1 LRRKSFYL
9 AFFAAHFFFV
19 GVVSS
24 RELFWFLSHSPTIL
38 PPSFNSYSKR
48 AEDTGSNILLQNPGA
63 PRTLQKSVTT
73 YVHLAGIESGY
84 GFFAP
89 NVPGTCKLVFE
100 LHYPDGRTES
110 RVPAVSS
117 HASGLRVATLLDKIG
132 RPQYD
137 SPREVIIKML
147 ASAVWREHSD
157 ATMIR
162 AVFGVV
168 TLPTAD
174 EFEHGVRASSEFL
187 YSYDF
192 AFQPAEPKQPNP

>member
-19 GVVSS
+19 TAVSC
-24 RELFWFLSHSPTIL
+24 RELFWFLSHSRTIFPGSL
-38 PPSFNSYSKR
+38 NSSWEM
-48 AEDTGSNILLQNPGA
+48 AEHLGSSILLQNPAA
-63 PRTLQKSVTT
+63 PAALRQSVAT
-73 YVHLAGIESGY
+73 YLHLAGIENGY

-110 RVPAVSS
+110 QVPAVSS
-117 HASGLRVATLLDKIG
+117 DASGLRVATLLDKIG

-137 SPREVIIKML
+137 PMREVIIRML
-147 ASAVWREHSD
+147 ASAIWREHSE

-174 EFEHGVRASSEFL
+174 EFEHGIRESNEFL

-192 AFQPAEPKQPNP
+192 AFQPGEPKQRNP

>member
-1 LRRKSFYL
+1 MNSCWEVAEHL
-9 AFFAAHFFFV
+9 
-19 GVVSS
+19 GSS
-24 RELFWFLSHSPTIL
+24 
-38 PPSFNSYSKR
+38 
-48 AEDTGSNILLQNPGA
+48 ILLQNPAA
-63 PRTLQKSVTT
+63 PAPLRRSVTA
-73 YVHLAGIESGY
+73 YLHLAGIENGY

-117 HASGLRVATLLDKIG
+117 DASGLRVATLLDKIG

-137 SPREVIIKML
+137 PMREVIIKTL
-147 ASAVWREHSD
+147 ASAIWREHSD

-168 TLPTAD
+168 TLPTMD
-174 EFEHGVRASSEFL
+174 EFEHGIRESNEFL

-192 AFQPAEPKQPNP
+192 AFQPAEPKQRNP

>member
-1 LRRKSFYL
+1 M

-19 GVVSS
+19 GVVSC
-24 RELFWFLSHSPTIL
+24 RELFWFLSQGRTIF
-38 PPSFNSYSKR
+38 PPSFNSYWAK
-48 AEDTGSNILLQNPGA
+48 AEDLGSGVLLQNLGA
-63 PRTLQKSVTT
+63 PTTLRKSVTT

-110 RVPAVSS
+110 RVPGVSS
-117 HASGLRVATLLDKIG
+117 NASGLRVATLLDKIG

-137 SPREVIIKML
+137 SLREVIIKML

-168 TLPTAD
+168 MLPTAE
-174 EFEHGVRASSEFL
+174 EFQHGARESSEFL

-192 AFQPAEPKQPNP
+192 DFQSAKPKPPNP

>member
-1 LRRKSFYL
+1 MRRKSLYL
-9 AFFAAHFFFV
+9 AFFAAHFFLV
-19 GVVSS
+19 GVVSC

-38 PPSFNSYSKR
+38 PRSFYSYSKR
-48 AEDTGSNILLQNPGA
+48 AEDLGSSVLLQNPGA
-63 PRTLQKSVTT
+63 PRMLRESVTT

-117 HASGLRVATLLDKIG
+117 NASGLRVATLLDKIG

-137 SPREVIIKML
+137 SLREVIIKML

-162 AVFGVV
+162 AVFGIVM
-168 TLPTAD
+168 LPTAE
-174 EFEHGVRASSEFL
+174 EFQHGARESSEFL

-192 AFQPAEPKQPNP
+192 DFQAAGPKPPNP

>member
-1 LRRKSFYL
+1 LRRKGFYL
-9 AFFAAHFFFV
+9 AFFAAHFFLI

-24 RELFWFLSHSPTIL
+24 RELFWFLSRSPTIL
-38 PPSFNSYSKR
+38 PRSFNSYSKR
-48 AEDTGSNILLQNPGA
+48 AEDLGSGILLQNPDA
-63 PRTLQKSVTT
+63 PRMLREGVTT

-89 NVPGTCKLVFE
+89 NIPGTCKLVFE

-110 RVPAVSS
+110 QLPAVSS
-117 HASGLRVATLLDKIG
+117 NASGLRVATLLDKIG

-137 SPREVIIKML
+137 SLREVIIKML

-174 EFEHGVRASSEFL
+174 EFEHGIRASSEFL

-192 AFQPAEPKQPNP
+192 VFQSAEPKPPNP

>member
-9 AFFAAHFFFV
+9 AFFAAHFFLV
-19 GVVSS
+19 GVVSG
-24 RELFWFLSHSPTIL
+24 REFLWYLSHSPTIL
-38 PPSFNSYSKR
+38 PRSFNSNSKR
-48 AEDTGSNILLQNPGA
+48 AEDFGSSILLQNPGA
-63 PRTLQKSVTT
+63 PRMLRESVTT

-110 RVPAVSS
+110 QLPAVSS

-137 SPREVIIKML
+137 SLREVIIKML

-168 TLPTAD
+168 LLPTVE
-174 EFEHGVRASSEFL
+174 EFEHGVRESSEFL

-192 AFQPAEPKQPNP
+192 AFQPAGPKQPNP

>member
-9 AFFAAHFFFV
+9 AFFAAHFFLV
-19 GVVSS
+19 GVVSC
-24 RELFWFLSHSPTIL
+24 RELFWYLSHSPTIL
-38 PPSFNSYSKR
+38 PQSLNSYSKR
-48 AEDTGSNILLQNPGA
+48 AEDFGSSVLLQNPGA
-63 PRTLQKSVTT
+63 PRRLRESVTT

-110 RVPAVSS
+110 QLPAVSS

-137 SPREVIIKML
+137 PLREVIIKML

-168 TLPTAD
+168 MLPTAE
-174 EFEHGVRASSEFL
+174 EFEHGVRESSEFL

-192 AFQPAEPKQPNP
+192 AFQPAGPKQPNP

>member
-1 LRRKSFYL
+1 LRHKSFYL

-19 GVVSS
+19 SVVSC
-24 RELFWFLSHSPTIL
+24 RELFWFLSQSRTIFPHGL
-38 PPSFNSYSKR
+38 NPCWEE
-48 AEDTGSNILLQNPGA
+48 AEDLGSNVLLQNPGA
-63 PRTLQKSVTT
+63 PATLRRSVTT

-117 HASGLRVATLLDKIG
+117 NASGLRVATLLDKIG

-137 SPREVIIKML
+137 SLREVIIKML

-162 AVFGVV
+162 AVFGIVM
-168 TLPTAD
+168 LPTAE
-174 EFEHGVRASSEFL
+174 EFEHGVRESSEFL

-192 AFQPAEPKQPNP
+192 AFQPAGPKQPTP

>member
-1 LRRKSFYL
+1 M
-9 AFFAAHFFFV
+9 HFFFV
-19 GVVSS
+19 GVVSC
-24 RELFWFLSHSPTIL
+24 RELLWFLSQGRTIF
-38 PPSFNSYSKR
+38 PDSFNSYWAE
-48 AEDTGSNILLQNPGA
+48 AEDLGSSILLQNPGA
-63 PRTLQKSVTT
+63 PTTLRKSVIT

-110 RVPAVSS
+110 RVPEVSS
-117 HASGLRVATLLDKIG
+117 NASGLRVATLLGKIG
-132 RPQYD
+132 RPEYD
-137 SPREVIIKML
+137 SLREVIIKML

-168 TLPTAD
+168 TLPTAK
-174 EFEHGVRASSEFL
+174 EFQHGVRESSEFL

-192 AFQPAEPKQPNP
+192 DFQPAGPKQTNP

>member
-19 GVVSS
+19 AAVSC
-24 RELFWFLSHSPTIL
+24 RELFWFLSHSRTIF
-38 PPSFNSYSKR
+38 PQSFNSYWEQG
-48 AEDTGSNILLQNPGA
+48 EDLGSNILLQNPA
-63 PRTLQKSVTT
+63 TPTTLREGVTT

-137 SPREVIIKML
+137 SLREVIIKML

-157 ATMIR
+157 ANMIR

-168 TLPTAD
+168 TLPTAE
-174 EFEHGVRASSEFL
+174 EFEHGVRESSEFL

>member
-1 LRRKSFYL
+1 M
-9 AFFAAHFFFV
+9 V
-19 GVVSS
+19 GVVSC
-24 RELFWFLSHSPTIL
+24 RELFWFLSKSQTIL
-38 PPSFNSYSKR
+38 PHSFNSHWEE
-48 AEDTGSNILLQNPGA
+48 AEDLGSSILLQDPGA
-63 PRTLQKSVTT
+63 PATLRESVTT

-110 RVPAVSS
+110 RVPEVSS
-117 HASGLRVATLLDKIG
+117 HASGLRVATVLDKVG

-137 SPREVIIKML
+137 SLREVITKML

-168 TLPTAD
+168 ILPTAE
-174 EFEHGVRASSEFL
+174 EFEHGVRESSEFL

-192 AFQPAEPKQPNP
+192 AFQPAGPKQPNP

>member
-1 LRRKSFYL
+1 MRRKSLYL

-19 GVVSS
+19 GVISS
-24 RELFWFLSHSPTIL
+24 RELFWFLSQSRTIFPHSF
-38 PPSFNSYSKR
+38 SSYWEE
-48 AEDTGSNILLQNPGA
+48 AEDLASSILLQNPGA
-63 PRTLQKSVTT
+63 PRRLRGSVTT

-110 RVPAVSS
+110 QVPTVSS
-117 HASGLRVATLLDKIG
+117 DASGLRVATLLDKIG

-137 SPREVIIKML
+137 SLRELIIKML
-147 ASAVWREHSD
+147 ATAVWREHSD

-168 TLPTAD
+168 MLPTAE
-174 EFEHGVRASSEFL
+174 EFQHGVRESSEFL

-192 AFQPAEPKQPNP
+192 AFQPARPKQPNP

>member
-1 LRRKSFYL
+1 MRHKSFYL

-19 GVVSS
+19 GVISC
-24 RELFWFLSHSPTIL
+24 RELFWFLSQSRTIF
-38 PPSFNSYSKR
+38 PHSFNSYWEE
-48 AEDTGSNILLQNPGA
+48 AEDLGSSILLQNPGA
-63 PRTLQKSVTT
+63 PATLRGSVTT

-117 HASGLRVATLLDKIG
+117 NASGLRVATLLDKIG

-137 SPREVIIKML
+137 SLREVIIKML

-168 TLPTAD
+168 MLPTAE
-174 EFEHGVRASSEFL
+174 EFKHGVRESSEFL

-192 AFQPAEPKQPNP
+192 AFQPAGPKQPNP

>member
-19 GVVSS
+19 AAVSS
-24 RELFWFLSHSPTIL
+24 RELFWFLSQSRTIFPRSL
-38 PPSFNSYSKR
+38 SSCWER
-48 AEDTGSNILLQNPGA
+48 AENLGSALLLQNPAA
-63 PRTLQKSVTT
+63 PAPLRKSVNT

-110 RVPAVSS
+110 RVPEVSS
-117 HASGLRVATLLDKIG
+117 NASGLRVATLLDKIG

-137 SPREVIIKML
+137 PLREVIIKML
-147 ASAVWREHSD
+147 ASAIWREHSD

-162 AVFGVV
+162 AIFGVV
-168 TLPTAD
+168 TLPSAD
-174 EFEHGVRASSEFL
+174 EFEHGIRESNEFL

-192 AFQPAEPKQPNP
+192 AFQPAEPNRRNP

>member
-1 LRRKSFYL
+1 LRRKSFCL
-9 AFFAAHFFFV
+9 AFFAAHFFLV
-19 GVVSS
+19 GVVSC
-24 RELFWFLSHSPTIL
+24 RELFWFLSQSRTVFPR
-38 PPSFNSYSKR
+38 SFNSYW
-48 AEDTGSNILLQNPGA
+48 EHGENLGSNILLQNPA
-63 PRTLQKSVTT
+63 TPTTLREGVTT

-117 HASGLRVATLLDKIG
+117 NASGLRVATLLDKIG

-137 SPREVIIKML
+137 SLREVIIKML

-168 TLPTAD
+168 MLPTAE
-174 EFEHGVRASSEFL
+174 EFEHGVRESNEFL

-192 AFQPAEPKQPNP
+192 TFQPAGPNPPNP

>member
-1 LRRKSFYL
+1 MRRKGLYL

-19 GVVSS
+19 GVVST
-24 RELFWFLSHSPTIL
+24 RELFWFLSQSPTIF
-38 PPSFNSYSKR
+38 PRSFNSYSKR
-48 AEDTGSNILLQNPGA
+48 AEDIGSSILLQNPGT
-63 PRTLQKSVTT
+63 PPILREGVTT
-73 YVHLAGIESGY
+73 YVQLAGIESGY

-89 NVPGTCKLVFE
+89 NIPGTCKLVLE

-117 HASGLRVATLLDKIG
+117 NASGLRVSTLLDKIG

-137 SPREVIIKML
+137 PLREVIIKML

-157 ATMIR
+157 ATMVR

-168 TLPTAD
+168 MLPTAD

-192 AFQPAEPKQPNP
+192 TFQPAEPKPLNP

>member
-1 LRRKSFYL
+1 MRRKSFYL
-9 AFFAAHFFFV
+9 AFFAAHFFLV
-19 GVVSS
+19 GVVSC
-24 RELFWFLSHSPTIL
+24 RELFWYLSHSPTIL
-38 PPSFNSYSKR
+38 PRSLNSYSKR
-48 AEDTGSNILLQNPGA
+48 AEDFGSSILLQNPGA
-63 PRTLQKSVTT
+63 PRMLRESVTT

-110 RVPAVSS
+110 QVPAVSS

-137 SPREVIIKML
+137 SLREVIIKML

-168 TLPTAD
+168 LLPTAE
-174 EFEHGVRASSEFL
+174 EFAHGVRESSEFL

-192 AFQPAEPKQPNP
+192 AFQPAEPKEPNP

>member
-1 LRRKSFYL
+1 LRHKSFYL

-19 GVVSS
+19 AVVSG
-24 RELFWFLSHSPTIL
+24 RELFWFLSQGRTIF
-38 PPSFNSYSKR
+38 PHSFNSYWEK
-48 AEDTGSNILLQNPGA
+48 AENIGSSILLQNPGA
-63 PRTLQKSVTT
+63 PATLRGSVTT

-110 RVPAVSS
+110 QVPAVSS
-117 HASGLRVATLLDKIG
+117 NATGLRVASLLDKIG

-137 SPREVIIKML
+137 ALREVIIKML

-168 TLPTAD
+168 MLPTAE
-174 EFEHGVRASSEFL
+174 EFEHGVRESSEVL

-192 AFQPAEPKQPNP
+192 AFQPAGHKQPNP